1 MPNSQNQHYQL
12 YYRTDIQV
20 INIDLMLCLQSSVQN
35 ILNHTETIL
44 SGHQAAFCKGPLV
57 AWALDYTKDKIN
69 ASSLLIEVCQLQ
81 GPLYPATFAH
91 LTWESRG

>member
-1 MPNSQNQHYQL
+1 MPNSQNQHSQL

-44 SGHQAAFCKGPLV
+44 SGHQAAFCKEPLV
-57 AWALDYTKDKIN
+57 A
-69 ASSLLIEVCQLQ
+69 
-81 GPLYPATFAH
+81 
-91 LTWESRG
+91 